1 MKFEGRVEIHAP
13 RAKVWA
19 FVTDPDQIASCAP
32 GVQSIEKLD
41 GGRFKAHGK
50 VGSGL
55 FSAKVVVDV
64 EFTEI
69 HEPDDAT
76 VQARGHVPGS
86 AVDATTKI
94 VLTDGADGSTAV
106 DWTADV
112 TISGMSP
119 AWARGGST
127 RRPTRGS
134 ARPSTASRQS
144 SRPDLAILNAPLR
157 PPGRPR
163 AWSS

>member
-13 RAKVWA
+13 RPKVWA
-19 FVTDPDQIASCAP
+19 SVTDPALIAPCLP

-69 HEPDDAT
+69 NEPDDAT

-112 TISGMSP
+112 TISGMIASVG
-119 AWARGGST
+119 AGQIDE
-127 RRPTRGS
+127 
-134 ARPSTASRQS
+134 TANKVIGQTF
-144 SRPDLAILNAPLR
+144 DCIKAKLEA
-157 PPGRPR
+157 
-163 AWSS
+163 

>member
-1 MKFEGRVEIHAP
+1 M
-13 RAKVWA
+13 VWG

-41 GGRFKAHGK
+41 GGRFKAHAK
-50 VGSGL
+50 VGSGF

-76 VQARGHVPGS
+76 VQARGHAPGS
-86 AVDATTKI
+86 AVDATAKI

-112 TISGMSP
+112 TISGMIASVG
-119 AWARGGST
+119 AGRIDG
-127 RRPTRGS
+127 
-134 ARPSTASRQS
+134 TANKGIGQTF
-144 SRPDLAILNAPLR
+144 DCIKAKLEA
-157 PPGRPR
+157 
-163 AWSS
+163 

>member
-13 RAKVWA
+13 RPKVWA
-19 FVTDPDQIASCAP
+19 SVTDPALIAPCLP

-76 VQARGHVPGS
+76 VHARGHAPGS
-86 AVDATTKI
+86 AVDVTAKM
-94 VLTDGADGSTAV
+94 VLTDGADGSTV
-106 DWTADV
+106 IDWTADV
-112 TISGMSP
+112 NISGMI
-119 AWARGGST
+119 AGVGVERIDG
-127 RRPTRGS
+127 
-134 ARPSTASRQS
+134 TATSVIVQTF
-144 SRPDLAILNAPLR
+144 DCIKAKLEA
-157 PPGRPR
+157 
-163 AWSS
+163 

>member
-112 TISGMSP
+112 TISGMIASVG
-119 AWARGGST
+119 AGRIDG
-127 RRPTRGS
+127 
-134 ARPSTASRQS
+134 TANQGIGQTF
-144 SRPDLAILNAPLR
+144 DCIKAKLEA
-157 PPGRPR
+157 
-163 AWSS
+163 

>member
-19 FVTDPDQIASCAP
+19 FVMDPDQIASCAP

-64 EFTEI
+64 EFTEV

-86 AVDATTKI
+86 AVDATTRI

-112 TISGMSP
+112 TISGMIASVG
-119 AWARGGST
+119 AR
-127 RRPTRGS
+127 RIDE
-134 ARPSTASRQS
+134 TANKGIGQTF
-144 SRPDLAILNAPLR
+144 DCIKAKLEA
-157 PPGRPR
+157 
-163 AWSS
+163 

>member
-1 MKFEGRVEIHAP
+1 M
-13 RAKVWA
+13 
-19 FVTDPDQIASCAP
+19 
-32 GVQSIEKLD
+32 
-41 GGRFKAHGK
+41 
-50 VGSGL
+50 
-55 FSAKVVVDV
+55 VDV

-112 TISGMSP
+112 TISGMIASVG
-119 AWARGGST
+119 AGRIDG
-127 RRPTRGS
+127 
-134 ARPSTASRQS
+134 TANQGIGQTF
-144 SRPDLAILNAPLR
+144 DCIKTKLEA
-157 PPGRPR
+157 
-163 AWSS
+163 